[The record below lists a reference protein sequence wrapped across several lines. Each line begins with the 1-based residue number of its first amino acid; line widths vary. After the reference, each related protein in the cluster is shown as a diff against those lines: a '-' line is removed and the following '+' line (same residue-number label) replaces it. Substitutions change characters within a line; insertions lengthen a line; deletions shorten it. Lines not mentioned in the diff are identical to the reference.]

1 MVEGGRQ
8 PLNDQRAP
16 LADAAAAAEGLP
28 SEPERSYALLVFVT
42 GLSLFNFGYN
52 TASISGALLY
62 IDLDQTDCSAE
73 VVCLT
78 SAFEKGCVVSSV
90 LLGACLGALSGGP
103 LGDRFGRSRA
113 LIYNN
118 AFYIIG
124 PVGMALSQSVETLA
138 ATRALTGFG
147 VGVSSALVHLYIGES
162 VPAARRGEYGALL
175 VMLGSGGVLVANLVA
190 YALGDMWRLDLG
202 LSAAPALLQ
211 VLLGP
216 FWLPESPAWLMK
228 RHQHSSSSTNFSSGT
243 ASTSPA
249 LVEPSPE
256 SPPARASTLLA
267 AASPATEESS
277 WLLLWKALRSG
288 EARVALGVGA
298 GLQLLQQISGINVAV
313 YYGPK
318 IFTLAHFSKHFSIL
332 LSSAVSLAQLAATLL
347 LALLVDKVG
356 RRIMA
361 LIGCALM
368 AVSLIILGLA
378 FCMPEEDAGFLA
390 LTGVLIYRVAFS
402 ISLGPLPYII
412 TAEIFPAAYRAP
424 GVSLCWAVNWL
435 SNFGVSLTF
444 LPMLNTIGDAATF
457 FIYAGVCL
465 LAMVFV
471 WACVP
476 ETNGVSMD
484 GGAAST
490 VSTPRLGGGS
500 GGTGVSARCPR
511 LVV

>member
-124 PVGMALSQSVETLA
+124 PVGMALSQSVETLS

-202 LSAAPALLQ
+202 LSAASALLQ
-211 VLLGP
+211 VLMGP
-216 FWLPESPAWLMK
+216 FWMPESPAWLMK
-228 RHQHSSSSTNFSSGT
+228 RHQHSSNSSSGT

-256 SPPARASTLLA
+256 SPPARGSTLLA
-267 AASPATEESS
+267 AASPSTEESS

-288 EARVALGVGA
+288 EVWAEGCRGRSALKQCTAGEGGA
-298 GLQLLQQISGINVAV
+298 GGGGRLAVVAADFWHQRRSLLRPEDIHLGTLLKTLLDFVELRGELGAAGRDPAAGSVGGQGRQANHGPRRLRAHGREPDHLGPGVLHARGGRRRLGSDGGVHLPGGLLHLAGPAAIHHHCRNLPRRLPRARGVAV
-313 YYGPK
+313 LGRE
-318 IFTLAHFSKHFSIL
+318 LALELRCVAHVLANVKHDRRCCHIL
-332 LSSAVSLAQLAATLL
+332 HLRGRLSSCDGV
-347 LALLVDKVG
+347 
-356 RRIMA
+356 R
-361 LIGCALM
+361 
-368 AVSLIILGLA
+368 LGLRSG
-378 FCMPEEDAGFLA
+378 DKR
-390 LTGVLIYRVAFS
+390 RVH
-402 ISLGPLPYII
+402 G
-412 TAEIFPAAYRAP
+412 
-424 GVSLCWAVNWL
+424 W
-435 SNFGVSLTF
+435 
-444 LPMLNTIGDAATF
+444 
-457 FIYAGVCL
+457 
-465 LAMVFV
+465 
-471 WACVP
+471 
-476 ETNGVSMD
+476 
-484 GGAAST
+484 
-490 VSTPRLGGGS
+490 
-500 GGTGVSARCPR
+500 
-511 LVV
+511 